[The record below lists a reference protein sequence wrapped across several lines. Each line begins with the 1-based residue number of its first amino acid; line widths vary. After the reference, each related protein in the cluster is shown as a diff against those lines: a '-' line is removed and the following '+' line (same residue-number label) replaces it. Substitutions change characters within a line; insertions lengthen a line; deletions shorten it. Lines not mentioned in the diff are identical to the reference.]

1 MNTKIKIGLAA
12 LAVIANNERLSAI
25 RDALNSVETLGL
37 GEGHVYL
44 EAEDNGNEF
53 EWTHGEAIRYNAPE
67 YIIYANLGFGF
78 KNSGCD
84 SVIDPVFNVD
94 EQVRLWHK

>member
-44 EAEDNGNEF
+44 EAEDNGNGF
-53 EWTHGEAIRYNAPE
+53 EWTYGEAVRYNAPE
-67 YIIYANLGFGF
+67 YTFYGNLVFGF
-78 KNSGCD
+78 TDSRCD
-84 SVIDPVFNVD
+84 GVIDPIFNVD
-94 EQVRLWHK
+94 EQVRL